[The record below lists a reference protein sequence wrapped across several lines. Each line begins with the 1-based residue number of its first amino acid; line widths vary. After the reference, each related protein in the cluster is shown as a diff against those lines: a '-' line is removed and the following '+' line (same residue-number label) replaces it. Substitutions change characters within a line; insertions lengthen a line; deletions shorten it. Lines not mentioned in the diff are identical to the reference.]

1 MPRGD
6 QLSRQ
11 WRLLQ
16 MIDRPQ
22 GVTVDDAA
30 RDLEFT
36 IRTIW
41 RDLGV
46 LQAAGFPIYTERAAD
61 GNRGV
66 WRVTEEFKRALP
78 LKLTL
83 GELVALLM
91 SRNLL
96 TPLGV
101 SVLGP
106 EVASAFD
113 KIQRT
118 LSRDALKIIEQM
130 RDRLGVRPAGAKL
143 QAPAAE
149 HLPKIH
155 TALAERR
162 TLRTRYYSASRDSE
176 DDRAIDPYHLT
187 LHNGG
192 LYLVGHC
199 HRREAV
205 RIFAVERMR
214 TVELTRLRFEVPADF
229 DAEKYLAGA
238 WGMVQGELVTVRVIF
253 ARALAPYIHERLWHP
268 SQKLRELTDGRL
280 EITLLVADTLE
291 VRRWILGYGVLA
303 EVVAPEGLR
312 EALRIEAEALTT
324 VLAPRRQR
332 LAIVSRSR
340 SRQRGRDAKADR
352 STETGSSRSK
362 NAHGQAMATRHT
374 KQEPL
379 VQRGSSQDL

>member
-1 MPRGD
+1 MPKLKEMEGPMPRGD

-11 WRLLQ
+11 WRLIQL
-16 MIDRPQ
+16 IDRPQ
-22 GVTVDDAA
+22 GITVDDAA
-30 RDLEFT
+30 RDLAVT
-36 IRTIW
+36 IRTVW
-41 RDLGV
+41 RDLDV
-46 LQAAGFPIYTERAAD
+46 LQKAGFPLYTERAAD

-91 SRNLL
+91 SRDLL

-113 KIQRT
+113 KIQGA

-130 RDRLGVRPAGAKL
+130 RNRLGVRPAGAKL

-162 TLRTRYYSASRDSE
+162 TLRTRYYPASRDSE

-187 LHNGG
+187 LFNGG

-199 HRREAV
+199 HLRDAV

-214 TVELTRLRFEVPADF
+214 TVELTRTRFEVPASF

-238 WGMVQGELVTVRVIF
+238 WGILRGDLVAVRVVF
-253 ARALAPYIHERLWHP
+253 ARGLARYIRERMWHP
-268 SQKLRELTDGRL
+268 SQKLRDLPDGRV
-280 EITLLVADTLE
+280 EMTLLVADTLE
-291 VRRWILGYGVLA
+291 VRRWILGYGMQA

-312 EALRIEAEALTT
+312 AALRVEAEALA
-324 VLAPRRQR
+324 VKLASYKRP
-332 LAIVSRSR
+332 
-340 SRQRGRDAKADR
+340 
-352 STETGSSRSK
+352 
-362 NAHGQAMATRHT
+362 
-374 KQEPL
+374 
-379 VQRGSSQDL
+379 

>member
-30 RDLEFT
+30 RDLRFT

-46 LQAAGFPIYTERAAD
+46 LQTAGFPIYTERAAD

-78 LKLTL
+78 LKLNL

-91 SRNLL
+91 SRDLL

-113 KIQRT
+113 KIQGA

-199 HRREAV
+199 HLRNAV

-214 TVELTRLRFEVPADF
+214 SVELTRARFEVPASF

-238 WGMVQGELVTVRVIF
+238 WGILRGDLVTVRVVF
-253 ARALAPYIHERLWHP
+253 ARGLARYIRERMWHP
-268 SQKLRELTDGRL
+268 SQKLRDLPDGRL
-280 EITLLVADTLE
+280 EMTLQVADTLE
-291 VRRWILGYGVLA
+291 VRRWILGHGVQA

-312 EALRIEAEALTT
+312 EALRVEAEAIATKLT
-324 VLAPRRQR
+324 PRRAP
-332 LAIVSRSR
+332 LAGLAQLVPQFPSRRR
-340 SRQRGRDAKADR
+340 SVAR
-352 STETGSSRSK
+352 
-362 NAHGQAMATRHT
+362 
-374 KQEPL
+374 P
-379 VQRGSSQDL
+379 

>member
-1 MPRGD
+1 
-6 QLSRQ
+6 
-11 WRLLQ
+11 

-30 RDLEFT
+30 RDLAVI
-36 IRTIW
+36 IRTTW
-41 RDLGV
+41 RDLDV
-46 LQAAGFPIYTERAAD
+46 LQKAGFPLYTERAAD

-66 WRVTEEFKRALP
+66 WRVQEEFKRALP

-83 GELVALLM
+83 GELAALLM
-91 SRNLL
+91 SRDLL

-113 KIQRT
+113 KIRNV
-118 LSRDALKIIEQM
+118 LSRDALKVLDQI

-176 DDRAIDPYHLT
+176 DSREVDPYHLT
-187 LHNGG
+187 LFNGG

-199 HRREAV
+199 HLRNAI

-214 TVELTRLRFEVPADF
+214 TVELTRARFEVPASF

-238 WGMVQGELVTVRVIF
+238 WGILAATSSSCAWCSRRGW
-253 ARALAPYIHERLWHP
+253 RATSA
-268 SQKLRELTDGRL
+268 SGCGT
-280 EITLLVADTLE
+280 
-291 VRRWILGYGVLA
+291 RR
-303 EVVAPEGLR
+303 
-312 EALRIEAEALTT
+312 
-324 VLAPRRQR
+324 
-332 LAIVSRSR
+332 RSCATCR
-340 SRQRGRDAKADR
+340 
-352 STETGSSRSK
+352 TGGWR
-362 NAHGQAMATRHT
+362 
-374 KQEPL
+374 
-379 VQRGSSQDL
+379 